1 MFPAA
6 RMKGVR
12 VTALA
17 GVVLLLAAHV
27 SVRALEQPERLLPET
42 PKDGASVGK
51 KPRFALRA
59 EGGDAQKLRYR
70 IELSR
75 DGFETIAY
83 TFDQLKEP
91 NGWAYTEL
99 PDGTP
104 GAVYFSRQALAGG
117 DYLWRVASWDG
128 LSWRDG
134 HGMSRLQVDDV
145 PPGEVEDVR
154 MSRSQQVPCV
164 HITWNPVAVDRDGR
178 PERVAAYHVYR
189 YTAKGTTH
197 PIRPFEAGATP
208 ELQYDD
214 CDPAALTKPILYYRV
229 VAEDEAGNIPGR
241 RY

>member
-1 MFPAA
+1 M
-6 RMKGVR
+6 
-12 VTALA
+12 
-17 GVVLLLAAHV
+17 LLLAAQT
-27 SVRALEQPERLLPET
+27 SIWALEQPERLLPET

-51 KPRFALRA
+51 KPRFAVRA
-59 EGGDAQKLRYR
+59 EGGDATKLHYK
-70 IELSR
+70 IEMSR

-99 PDGTP
+99 ADGTP
-104 GAVYFSRQALAGG
+104 GAVYFSRQALTGG

-128 LSWRDG
+128 LSWKNG

-145 PPGEVEDVR
+145 PPAEVNGVR
-154 MSRSQQVPCV
+154 MSHAPQSPCV
-164 HITWNPVAVDRDGR
+164 QITWDPVAVDRDGR
-178 PERVAAYHVYR
+178 AERVATYHVYR
-189 YTAKGTTH
+189 YTARGTTH

-208 ELQYDD
+208 ELTYDD
-214 CDPAALTKPILYYRV
+214 CDVVALQKPVLYYRV